1 MYEMGAAVA
10 ACPLANMKDCFAVLP
25 VPRFHALGLKIG
37 LGTDVAGGYSS
48 SMLPVS
54 RLATLANRTESYVPV
69 QRTLEPGDK
78 WRYFDD
84 AKFGPVNWKYA
95 MHLAT
100 VGGAQA
106 LGLTD
111 EISTFEVGKQF
122 DALLVDVDIPNQAF
136 DYWPTDSMAKH
147 VERFWNMG
155 DDRNLVKVWVQGRCV
170 VGA

>member
-1 MYEMGAAVA
+1 MAEAGTAVVS
-10 ACPLANMKDCFAVLP
+10 CPLVNMKGFAVLP

-48 SMLPVS
+48 NMLPVS
-54 RLATLANRTESYVPV
+54 RLATLANRTENYVSV

-78 WRYFDD
+78 WRYFED
-84 AKFGPVNWKYA
+84 AKIGPVDWKYA

-100 VGGAQA
+100 LGGAEA
-106 LGLTD
+106 LGLGQ
-111 EISTFEVGKQF
+111 EISTFHVGKQL
-122 DALLVDVDIPNQAF
+122 DALLVDVDAPNQAF
-136 DYWPTDSMAKH
+136 DYWPSDPMVKQ

-155 DDRNLVKVWVQGRCV
+155 DDRNLVKVWVQGKCT